1 MVPFDQP
8 LFTARLRLEPM
19 TEEVSALANSSVE
32 KLAAHLG
39 ADIPDDWR
47 RAGLP
52 LVRQRQVGGSAWR
65 PVRCVA
71 IHRADNRVVGDFRF
85 EPLAEAPE
93 EVFEIGYSVI
103 PAYRR
108 QGLAVEASG
117 RVIDALFGEAGAQ
130 LIIAGCDRR
139 NKASIK
145 TLRKLGFWLDGSRG
159 SAFWWRLTPELWAD
173 CRRSGERA

>member
-1 MVPFDQP
+1 MTAPFDAP
-8 LFTARLRLEPM
+8 LYTARLRLEPV
-19 TEEVSALANSSVE
+19 TAAVAALANSSVDE
-32 KLAAHLG
+32 LAAHLG

-52 LVRQRQVGGSAWR
+52 LVRRRPQDGAER

-71 IHRADNRVVGDFRF
+71 IHRADNRVIGDFRF
-85 EPLAEAPE
+85 EPVGDAA

-108 QGLAVEASG
+108 QGLAIEACA
-117 RVIDALFGEAGAQ
+117 RVIDALFSDAGAL

-139 NKASIK
+139 NRASIK
-145 TLRKLGFWLDGSRG
+145 TLRRLGFWLDGSRG
-159 SAFWWRLTPELWAD
+159 QAFWWRLTPELWAD

>member
-1 MVPFDQP
+1 MDPFDRP
-8 LFTARLRLEPM
+8 LYTARLRLEPV
-19 TEEVSALANSSVE
+19 TEEVSALANASVE

-52 LVRQRQVGGSAWR
+52 LVRRRVQGGAQRPA
-65 PVRCVA
+65 RCVA
-71 IHRADNRVVGDFRF
+71 IHLADNRVIGDFRF
-85 EPLAEAPE
+85 EPVGDGG

-108 QGLAVEASG
+108 QGLAAEACV
-117 RVIDALFGEAGAQ
+117 RVIDALFQEAGAQ

-139 NKASIK
+139 NRASVK

-159 SAFWWRLTPELWAD
+159 TAFWWRLSPELWAD
-173 CRRSGERA
+173 CRRSGEPA